1 MRKTLD
7 TTVYSHKDIDHLL
20 IVYDYQTGQEKG
32 ALTAKKRNGVGFNK
46 ADAPILS
53 ELAEKF
59 LRDGFL
65 SSTELKTVSARIAK
79 YHKQWE

>member
-32 ALTAKKRNGVGFNK
+32 ALTVKKINGVGFNK
-46 ADAPILS
+46 ADASILS